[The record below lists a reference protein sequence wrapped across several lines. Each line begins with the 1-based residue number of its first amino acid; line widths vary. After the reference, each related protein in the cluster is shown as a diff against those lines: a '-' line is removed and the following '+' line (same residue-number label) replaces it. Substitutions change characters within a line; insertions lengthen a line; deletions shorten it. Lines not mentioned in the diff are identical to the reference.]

1 MKWNYYLKY
10 LWYKILYIIFAV
22 IYLMQLNIL
31 NKKLLFYDF
40 KSSFELLAYD
50 QYKPIVYFVL
60 ALCMSAIGVIL
71 IIREFIRW
79 KRTDIFSEE
88 VDITDI
94 IISVVFIVV
103 TIIIIILIIKFISI
117 PILRAIL
124 AALCVASGII
134 IAQTN

>member
-1 MKWNYYLKY
+1 MEK
-10 LWYKILYIIFAV
+10 
-22 IYLMQLNIL
+22 
-31 NKKLLFYDF
+31 D
-40 KSSFELLAYD
+40 
-50 QYKPIVYFVL
+50 
-60 ALCMSAIGVIL
+60 
-71 IIREFIRW
+71 
-79 KRTDIFSEE
+79 DIFSEE
-88 VDITDI
+88 IDIPDI